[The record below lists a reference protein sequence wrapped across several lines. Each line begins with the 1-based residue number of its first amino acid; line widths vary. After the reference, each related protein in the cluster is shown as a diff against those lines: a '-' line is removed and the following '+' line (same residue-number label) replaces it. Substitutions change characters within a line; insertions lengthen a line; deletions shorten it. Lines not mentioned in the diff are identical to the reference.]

1 MLSYYITFPLYR
13 FLLHE
18 KHMTSL
24 LSIFEPPK
32 DRHSTTKGTTNFTNA
47 TTNEQT
53 QLLPLTTNLTTSN
66 LLIRHDSEFSID
78 SNYSPGTTSHLLN
91 VGQAALLLTAEC
103 LGTGLLAL
111 PGNIATLGS
120 FWGFFFLIMQLP
132 INLYAGTILHWTA
145 IDVEQ
150 QHELENRWY
159 QESLQQGK
167 IAKTSKK
174 NAQSHIIQAK
184 VTDDTDYREINQ
196 NTANSIMSLL
206 SQQQQNDPEWID
218 LLPLTACTGEKL
230 HHDTA
235 THDFIGFTQALF
247 DHKRA
252 TRMVRIIYYTNIF
265 LVLGNYVLVMSHAL
279 QAVFPQLC
287 LPMAGLCACLCM
299 LAVSQLRTMARLGR
313 TASLLS
319 LLALLVVVVQCLHA
333 IHFSPSPTI
342 RPDVRQ
348 LTTSTVNN
356 WLRKFSALGSIGFAV
371 GSQKLFLNIRHELVD
386 RQKAPQSLA
395 LSLSSFGT
403 FYVILVLLAGRN
415 PPSFLLDAIGPVGS
429 LSKRIAG
436 LLLYAHIVVSYA
448 INSQALCSSL
458 DRAYWRLLEQ
468 SPTIRWMIW
477 TALIAVLSYTVAN
490 AIPFFSDL
498 VSFIGAITSVP
509 LTLLLPAVFWRKRNG
524 LALFGLSFDWSCA
537 LTYFSLVFM
546 ITATA
551 GSVYSIQQDWSKH
564 GAPFSCQLSG
574 P

>member
-1 MLSYYITFPLYR
+1 
-13 FLLHE
+13 
-18 KHMTSL
+18 MTSL
-24 LSIFEPPK
+24 LDIFEPPK
-32 DRHSTTKGTTNFTNA
+32 DHHPTKNA
-47 TTNEQT
+47 SNHPSNVTTNEQT
-53 QLLPLTTNLTTSN
+53 QLLPTNLTSN
-66 LLIRHDSEFSID
+66 VLIRHDSEFSID
-78 SNYSPGTTSHLLN
+78 SNYSPGNNDASRLLN
-91 VGQAALLLTAEC
+91 VGQGALLLTAEC

-111 PGNIATLGS
+111 PGNIATLGN
-120 FWGFFFLIMQLP
+120 FWGFFFLVMQLP

-145 IDVEQ
+145 LDVEQ

-167 IAKTSKK
+167 IAKTACLEKNTQSEVIQSKI
-174 NAQSHIIQAK
+174 A
-184 VTDDTDYREINQ
+184 DDTDYREINQ
-196 NTANSIMSLL
+196 NTANSILSLL
-206 SQQQQNDPEWID
+206 SQQQQQSDPEWVD

-252 TRMVRIIYYTNIF
+252 TRMVRIIYYSNIF

-279 QAVFPQLC
+279 QAVFVRLC

-299 LAVSQLRTMARLGR
+299 LGVSQLRTMARLGR

-319 LLALLVVVVQCLHA
+319 LLALLVVVVQCIHA
-333 IHFSPSPTI
+333 IHFSASSKIHTDMSLPA
-342 RPDVRQ
+342 
-348 LTTSTVNN
+348 TSTVTS

-386 RQKAPQSLA
+386 RQRAPQSLA
-395 LSLSSFGT
+395 LSLS
-403 FYVILVLLAGRN
+403 
-415 PPSFLLDAIGPVGS
+415 
-429 LSKRIAG
+429 
-436 LLLYAHIVVSYA
+436 
-448 INSQALCSSL
+448 
-458 DRAYWRLLEQ
+458 
-468 SPTIRWMIW
+468 
-477 TALIAVLSYTVAN
+477 N

-509 LTLLLPAVFWRKRNG
+509 LTLLLPAVFWRKRHG
-524 LALFGLSFDWSCA
+524 LALFRLSLDWSCA

-574 P
+574 S

>member
-1 MLSYYITFPLYR
+1 
-13 FLLHE
+13 
-18 KHMTSL
+18 MTSL
-24 LSIFEPPK
+24 LHIFEPPS
-32 DRHSTTKGTTNFTNA
+32 DHPTNNA
-47 TTNEQT
+47 SKNRTIVKNEQT
-53 QLLPLTTNLTTSN
+53 QLLPTNLTSN
-66 LLIRHDSEFSID
+66 VLIRHDSEFSID
-78 SNYSPGTTSHLLN
+78 SNYSQGNDDASHLLN
-91 VGQAALLLTAEC
+91 VAQGAILLTAEC

-120 FWGFFFLIMQLP
+120 LLGFFFLLLQLP

-145 IDVEQ
+145 LDVEK

-167 IAKTSKK
+167 IAKTSFVEKSPK
-174 NAQSHIIQAK
+174 SDDISRPQPK
-184 VTDDTDYREINQ
+184 VSDDIDYQEINQ

-206 SQQQQNDPEWID
+206 SQQQQNDPEWINIR
-218 LLPLTACTGEKL
+218 PLTAFTGEKL

-247 DHKRA
+247 DHKTA
-252 TRMVRIIYYTNIF
+252 TKIVRVIYYTNIF

-279 QAVFPQLC
+279 QAVFVQLC
-287 LPMAGLCACLCM
+287 LPMAGVCACLCM
-299 LAVSQLRTMARLGR
+299 LGVSQLRTMARLGR

-319 LLALLVVVVQCLHA
+319 LFALLVVVAQCLYA
-333 IHFSPSPTI
+333 IHDPPSSWLH
-342 RPDVRQ
+342 PDVSIPA
-348 LTTSTVNN
+348 TSTVTS

-386 RQKAPQSLA
+386 RQRAPQSLA

-403 FYVILVLLAGRN
+403 FYVILVLLAGPN
-415 PPSFLLDAIGPVGS
+415 PPAFLLDAIPVGT

-468 SPTIRWMIW
+468 SPTIRWMMW
-477 TALIAVLSYTVAN
+477 TVLIAVLSYTVAN

-524 LALFGLSFDWSCA
+524 LAPFGLSFDWSCA

-564 GAPFSCQLSG
+564 GAPFSCQLS
-574 P
+574 